1 MVRELKSHKLME
13 PFLEPLDPVALGLE
27 GYTDIVKQPMDLK
40 TIGAKNDG
48 GEYAGLGSLAKDA
61 LKGDVE
67 LMFSNAVA
75 YNGADHWI
83 AGDVTQLK
91 VVTDAL
97 FASDVAPTFPTLEEI
112 KVMKVK
118 DMKAALE
125 RRGHEGKGSKVG
137 LMARL
142 AAAVGLAASAEEAAA
157 LM

>member
-1 MVRELKSHKLME
+1 ME

-61 LKGDVE
+61 LQGDVE

-125 RRGHEGKGSKVG
+125 RRGHKKLPSSKAG

-142 AAAVGLAASAEEAAA
+142 AAAVGLAASVEEAAA

>member
-1 MVRELKSHKLME
+1 MGCSSSLPTTTVDLANAGVQEGQRSSERRSSTSLRRSSLESRSSVFRKSRMS
-13 PFLEPLDPVALGLE
+13 D
-27 GYTDIVKQPMDLK
+27 VKQPMDLK

-97 FASDVAPTFPTLEEI
+97 FASDVAPTFPTLE
-112 KVMKVK
+112 
-118 DMKAALE
+118 
-125 RRGHEGKGSKVG
+125 
-137 LMARL
+137 
-142 AAAVGLAASAEEAAA
+142 AVSYTHLTLPTSYPV
-157 LM
+157 